1 VVRMIRNWG
10 RRSQPVDLP
19 CATAA
24 PRLAAVA
31 RGIPAVT
38 RNVAGHGRA

>member
-1 VVRMIRNWG
+1 MIRNWG

-24 PRLAAVA
+24 LRPARRRCAAS
-31 RGIPAVT
+31 RPWPATWRVT
-38 RNVAGHGRA
+38 AGR